1 MPDLRMMS
9 SFEDCVL
16 QFLFFCFLRVDITN
30 NEEWET
36 NTLTSALKS
45 YFRNLPE
52 PVLTF
57 NLHRDFINAAKLD
70 SMDDR
75 VKK

>member
-1 MPDLRMMS
+1 VNYS
-9 SFEDCVL
+9 
-16 QFLFFCFLRVDITN
+16 
-30 NEEWET
+30 NESEWET

-52 PVLTF
+52 PVMTF
-57 NLHRDFINAAKLD
+57 DFHRKFIDAAKCEKPE
-70 SMDDR
+70 DR